1 MDDALVQVMIR
12 LAALGAVTGL
22 VGGLLA
28 SSRANLVGSIVMGVL
43 GSLSI
48 AAVMRIAP
56 GVKPLFEAGE
66 GFSYLYAG
74 IGGLLLGY
82 VVSASNK

>member
-1 MDDALVQVMIR
+1 MDDALVQVILR
-12 LAALGAVTGL
+12 IGALGAVTGL

-28 SSRANLVGSIVMGVL
+28 SSRANLMGSIVMGVL

-48 AAVMRIAP
+48 AAIMRFVP
-56 GVKPLFEAGE
+56 GVTPIFEAGE
-66 GFSYLYAG
+66 GFSYLYG
-74 IGGLLLGY
+74 GLGGLLLGF